1 LLAIKASVNK
11 TGICINPPELNMAKP
26 KSASNKPVYLK
37 NKPATFEYAIED
49 KLTAGIVLTGSEIK
63 SIRLGKVSFNDSYCF
78 FFKDELWIRSLHIAE
93 YVNAGYAGHDPIRER
108 KLLLNKKEIKKWLQ
122 KIKEKGFTIV
132 PLSIYI
138 NENGYAKLDIGLG
151 RGKKIY
157 DKRESIKNREAERS
171 MKNNDWKN

>member
-1 LLAIKASVNK
+1 
-11 TGICINPPELNMAKP
+11 MAKP
-26 KSASNKPVYLK
+26 NSGPGKGVYLR

-78 FFKDELWIRSLHIAE
+78 FHKGELWIRSLHIAE

-108 KLLLNKKEIKKWLQ
+108 KLLLNRKEIKKWEQ
-122 KIKEKGFTIV
+122 KIKEKGLTIV
-132 PLSIYI
+132 PLAVFI

-151 RGKKIY
+151 RGKKLY
-157 DKRESIKNREAERS
+157 DKRETIKNREAERNI
-171 MKNNDWKN
+171 KGGDW